1 MPLLSTRK
9 RFGALA
15 VEKGFVTLDQVIE
28 GISIQARENIEGKGN
43 RLLGEILRELGYI
56 TTSQVYEVLET
67 RFEPRF
73 GEAAV
78 TRGFL
83 TVEQLIQAMSV
94 QVRDEVLNGRHR
106 LLGEIVTELGLMDA
120 EEVKQVL
127 KDIKSG
133 KR

>member
-1 MPLLSTRK
+1 MPLLATKK

-28 GISIQARENIEGKGN
+28 AISIQARENIEGKGN
-43 RLLGEILRELGYI
+43 RLIGEILRELGYL
-56 TTSQVYEVLET
+56 TTSQIYEVLEA

-78 TRGFL
+78 SRGYL
-83 TVEQLIQAMSV
+83 TVEQLIKAMSI
-94 QVRDEVLNGRHR
+94 QVREETMNGRHR
-106 LLGEIVTELGLMDA
+106 LLGEIVAELGFMDA
-120 EEVKQVL
+120 DEVKKVL
-127 KDIKSG
+127 RDIKAG

>member
-1 MPLLSTRK
+1 MPLLATKK

-28 GISIQARENIEGKGN
+28 AISIQARENIEGKGK
-43 RLLGEILRELGYI
+43 RLIGEILRELGYI
-56 TTSQVYEVLET
+56 TPSQIYEVLEA

-78 TRGFL
+78 SRGYL
-83 TVEQLIQAMSV
+83 TVEQLIKAMSV
-94 QVRDEVLNGRHR
+94 QVREEVMNGRHR
-106 LLGEIVTELGLMDA
+106 LLGEIVAELGFMDDD
-120 EEVKQVL
+120 EVKKVL
-127 KDIKSG
+127 RDIKAG